1 MQNKLNYS
9 NEEQLELVRD
19 YQKTDSQFAFKQLYE
34 MYAGVRNSY
43 ANKYKFKGLSKE
55 DLLSICETTFVDCVQ
70 KFNPDHEKVKTGS
83 MSLEYWVK
91 LETGRAIKH
100 ALSVEGMH
108 PEIGKVDYEM
118 LNKINIVWQQLIE
131 EAEPGEKVTLA
142 DVADNLEMPLY
153 IIQRLLKIVEYAKN
167 PKCSLDFEI
176 GDNLKFM
183 DVIST
188 DDSTSVYTS
197 SNIDSFKEKKP
208 EMVESMSRSQS
219 ATIVLLHGDDDIAQM
234 IFERQIMTNPALRS
248 EVIASYGDIEGDEI
262 PPSLK
267 KELNHFFNNVI
278 RECKKPMPYILR
290 KNLGLIIT

>member
-1 MQNKLNYS
+1 MKYTLDYTD
-9 NEEQLELVRD
+9 EEQLELVRE

-34 MYAGVRNSY
+34 MYAGLRNCY

-83 MSLEYWVK
+83 MSLHYWVK

-131 EAEPGEKVTLA
+131 EAKPGEKVTLA
-142 DVADNLEMPLY
+142 DVAENLEMPLE
-153 IIQRLLKIVEYAKN
+153 IIQKLLKIVDYAQN

-219 ATIVLLHGDDDIAQM
+219 ATVVLLHGDDDIAQI

-248 EVIASYGDIEGDEI
+248 EVIASYGDIDGDEI
-262 PPSLK
+262 PPPLK
-267 KELNHFFNNVI
+267 SELNHFFNTVI
-278 RECKKPMPYILR
+278 RECKRPMPYILK
-290 KNLGLIIT
+290 KNLGLLTI

>member
-1 MQNKLNYS
+1 MTYKLDHTD
-9 NEEQLELVRD
+9 EEQHELVRD
-19 YQKTDSQFAFKQLYE
+19 YQKTDSQLAFKQLYE
-34 MYAGVRNSY
+34 MYAGLRNHY
-43 ANKYKFKGLSKE
+43 ANKYKYKGLSKE

-70 KFNPDHEKVKTGS
+70 KFDLDNEAVKEGS
-83 MSLEYWVK
+83 MSLHYWVK
-91 LETGRAIKH
+91 LETPRALKH
-100 ALSVEGMH
+100 ALCAEGMH
-108 PEIGKVDYEM
+108 PEIGKVYYEM

-131 EAEPGEKVTLA
+131 EAGPGKKVTVA
-142 DVADNLEMPLY
+142 DVAENLEMPLD
-153 IIQRLLKIVEYAKN
+153 IIEKLLKIVDYAKN
-167 PKCSLDFEI
+167 HKSSLDFEI

-262 PPSLK
+262 PPPLK
-267 KELNHFFNNVI
+267 SELNHFFNTVI
-278 RECKKPMPYILR
+278 RECKKPMPYILK
-290 KNLGLIIT
+290 KNLGLITI